1 MVRRKKNFDVAK
13 KIYFDNF
20 GSYITMKKNGEY
32 SEYNKC
38 NISKALEYEWTTI
51 IKDNLMM
58 DIIDGNNLIRVVNLA
73 NINLPEDE
81 IIDIFKKLATSK
93 LRNEIENMIEKLKPL
108 FDENLYNKIIIAFED
123 NQDN

>member
-1 MVRRKKNFDVAK
+1 MVKRKKNFDVAR

-32 SEYNKC
+32 SEYNKY
-38 NISKALEYEWTTI
+38 NISKILEYEWTTK
-51 IKDNLMM
+51 IKDNLMT

-93 LRNEIENMIEKLKPL
+93 SRNEIKNMIEKLKPL
-108 FDENLYNKIIIAFED
+108 FDENLYNKIIIVFKTGD
-123 NQDN
+123 G